1 MRKIFL
7 LAGLLLA
14 AANGYAG
21 STDSLKVESV
31 VSVENSER
39 ENITESDNRFNV
51 EIDCK

>member
-14 AANGYAG
+14 AANGYAE

-31 VSVENSER
+31 VSVEIRNE
-39 ENITESDNRFNV
+39 
-51 EIDCK
+51 